1 MGRSPAHDPALA
13 RNAKKEVQC
22 LRVTS
27 NEGSRRKKERL
38 ARGMTRLRYNR
49 LQSAIWA
56 MDSRYTVKEEWMGIS
71 HSSMILV
78 SC

>member
-1 MGRSPAHDPALA
+1 M
-13 RNAKKEVQC
+13 
-22 LRVTS
+22 TS

-56 MDSRYTVKEEWMGIS
+56 IDSRYTSNEGGKDGDITLIDDIGQLLEDMHTHAYVI
-71 HSSMILV
+71 ILLV
-78 SC
+78 W